1 MTAPVFVD
9 ANVLVYARD
18 SRDAA
23 KQRMAMAWLEHL
35 WASGSGRTST
45 QVLSE
50 YFVTVTRKLP
60 YPMAPDDAW
69 DDVQALFCWGPQ
81 PIDREVLNGAMQI
94 ARRFGLSW
102 WDSLV
107 VSAAQVQDCPVLLS
121 EDMQDGAVLAGVT
134 IRSPFTFSVS
144 EAPAAYG
151 KRASARG
158 GAARGPRARRSAT
171 REPVESAPAKR
182 LAVAR

>member
-23 KQRMAMAWLEHL
+23 KHRMAIAWLEHL
-35 WASGSGRTST
+35 WGSGSGRTSM

-60 YPMAPDDAW
+60 YPMAVDDAW
-69 DDVQALFCWGPQ
+69 DDVQALYCWGPQ
-81 PIDREVLNGAMQI
+81 PIDREVLSGAAQI
-94 ARRFGLSW
+94 ARRYGLSW

-107 VSAAQVQDCPVLLS
+107 VSAAQVQSCPVLLS
-121 EDMQDGAVLAGVT
+121 EDMQDGAVLAGVA

-151 KRASARG
+151 GRDSVRA
-158 GAARGPRARRSAT
+158 GAARAPRARRSAT
-171 REPVESAPAKR
+171 RAPVESAPVKR
-182 LAVAR
+182 RATAR